1 MLSDT
6 DGSFVKKIQSVA
18 YQAEICSI
26 KLMSQLILGRLV
38 WYHKCMFKGVGAKS
52 ILRKGSRIY
61 LPVLGIGFESWFG
74 FEFLIVEIEE
84 GNETSSA
91 NQKLR
96 RGAIESSEMESSL
109 GGGKQPL
116 DV

>member
-1 MLSDT
+1 MFYKTYVAINFRSVIL
-6 DGSFVKKIQSVA
+6 VPQMYIQRSWCQV
-18 YQAEICSI
+18 
-26 KLMSQLILGRLV
+26 
-38 WYHKCMFKGVGAKS
+38 